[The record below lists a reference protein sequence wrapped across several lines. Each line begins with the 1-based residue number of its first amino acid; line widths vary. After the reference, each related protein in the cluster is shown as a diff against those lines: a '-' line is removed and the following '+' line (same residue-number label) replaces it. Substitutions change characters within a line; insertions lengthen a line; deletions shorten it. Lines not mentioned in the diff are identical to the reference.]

1 MRPLWRVPG
10 SCASHGSLAG
20 GYKSL
25 IPRAGELG
33 CHYLSV
39 YSIYLSNAMKVEAE
53 IEEEA
58 AEEWNV
64 FSRDARDNNGGGR
77 FVPEARG
84 EDIFISDDIT
94 VCPL

>member
-1 MRPLWRVPG
+1 
-10 SCASHGSLAG
+10 
-20 GYKSL
+20 
-25 IPRAGELG
+25 
-33 CHYLSV
+33 
-39 YSIYLSNAMKVEAE
+39 MKVEAE

-64 FSRDARDNNGGGR
+64 FSRDARDNNGGDR

-94 VCPL
+94 VCST